1 MKTEK
6 TEQSKQKKAG
16 KILLIFG
23 ALILIGWVAFS
34 TMMKVEINSDFANH
48 VLEGADWIGGNF
60 FLKDW
65 VLTGIS
71 FLTTELPFYG
81 LAALIFGI
89 RPLAY
94 VFAAGLILS
103 VFLWLGFFLLRDR
116 PGEIT
121 AADFLIYFAIAVVST
136 PTKAGHFRGH
146 TAVFSYALILFW
158 LAARYLK
165 ADEGKKRFGAL
176 FAIGLTLALGV
187 AGDLLIAAIGALPVL
202 LFCLWELIQGDA
214 PVRHGKILRL
224 SGAVLIGTG
233 AGIGLDRLY
242 FLIGGSVKNEI
253 LTRKYIL
260 SFNQI
265 GTYLNRFVNGMI
277 ELANGSTDQTPLT
290 LVNTLRWVFL
300 TLTLAAA
307 LIAAVETILSYLRHR
322 HDDFTAVFLALAV
335 AVMSAVCVFTDML
348 VTSEFTRYFSFMIV
362 FGAILIVRALNR
374 RRIHE
379 VPLTRFRIPAS
390 GFLTAAALALIALQA
405 QPLTFGRT
413 STRFDRVAAYLEANG
428 YRHGFAHFWNASSV
442 TVSSRNRVKVR
453 AITVH
458 RNADLVPEYAEEQR
472 WFYKPHWFSEAPHQ
486 FVLVDNWGYLDVSK
500 AFIIEIFGE
509 PLRVDAFEDY
519 EILVYDRDLTPE
531 LNGR

>member
-16 KILLIFG
+16 KILPIFG

-121 AADFLIYFAIAVVST
+121 VADFIIYFAIAAVST

-146 TAVFSYALILFW
+146 TAAFSYALVLF
-158 LAARYLK
+158 LLTARYLK
-165 ADEGKKRFGAL
+165 SDAAKSQAAL
-176 FAIGLTLALGV
+176 LVGIGLTLALGV
-187 AGDLLIAAIGALPVL
+187 AGDLLLAVIGALPVVI
-202 LFCLWELIQGDA
+202 FCVWELVQ
-214 PVRHGKILRL
+214 
-224 SGAVLIGTG
+224 SGARIEIKKTVRLGVTIVIALCVGV
-233 AGIGLDRLY
+233 GLDRLY
-242 FLIGGSVKNEI
+242 FAVGGAVKNEM
-253 LTRKYIL
+253 LARKYIL
-260 SFNQI
+260 GYDQI
-265 GTYLNRFVNGMI
+265 GAYLNRFVNGLI

-290 LVNTLRWVFL
+290 LVNTLRWGFLVL
-300 TLTLAAA
+300 TLTAM
-307 LIAAVETILSYLRHR
+307 LIAVVETILSYLRRR
-322 HDDFTAVFLALAV
+322 HNDFTALFLALAV

-379 VPLTRFRIPAS
+379 IPLTRFRVPAA
-390 GFLTAAALALIALQA
+390 GFLIAAALVLIALQA

-413 STRFDRVAAYLEANG
+413 PTRFDRVAAYLEANG

-472 WFYKPHWFSEAPHQ
+472 WFYKPHWFSEAPHH
-486 FVLVDNWGYLDVSK
+486 FVLTDNFGYLDVSK